1 MTTWPLWLLVA
12 ILTIAALLL
21 IGGGQITTGPRMNR
35 RSDQYDPVYLR
46 QQEIMESRES
56 SRRQEPRND

>member
-35 RSDQYDPVYLR
+35 RSD
-46 QQEIMESRES
+46 
-56 SRRQEPRND
+56 